1 MRLSAHHLAEHYV
14 KNIITKTKGD
24 DLSELKSITD
34 CKGDVNSMH
43 KLVYSDIRNETT
55 QKEILQ
61 FIYQQAKIQAAHN
74 QVLPE
79 PSFTSLV
86 PSFLPFSR
94 TSPRCGCTFAEQIGS
109 RAGKRRGRFA
119 WRKILSDIDD
129 TLSCSGGSWPAGT
142 LVSSLFSPSLAL
154 QEASVWA
161 KCRGP

>member
-14 KNIITKTKGD
+14 KNVITKTKGD

-79 PSFTSLV
+79 PYYTSLLV
-86 PSFLPFSR
+86 PASLFFTFLTHPYWR
-94 TSPRCGCTFAEQIGS
+94 GCMFAVQIGS

-142 LVSSLFSPSLAL
+142 LVSPLSGPSLGL
-154 QEASVWA
+154 I
-161 KCRGP
+161 

>member
-79 PSFTSLV
+79 PYLPSLL
-86 PSFLPFSR
+86 PSS
-94 TSPRCGCTFAEQIGS
+94 SPPHTHLSSVWLYLRGADWLARGQAA
-109 RAGKRRGRFA
+109 RALCVAQDPVGHRRHPLLLRGILARWYARFA
-119 WRKILSDIDD
+119 P
-129 TLSCSGGSWPAGT
+129 T
-142 LVSSLFSPSLAL
+142 
-154 QEASVWA
+154 
-161 KCRGP
+161 